1 MLAVIFVMLLGAGV
15 FALGTLLPD
24 MYFVGVVI
32 FGIGA
37 LGFLVW
43 AGDRA
48 AGLLRWL
55 RQGSRA

>member
-24 MYFVGVVI
+24 MYFVGIVI

-48 AGLLRWL
+48 AGLLRGL
-55 RQGSRA
+55 RQ

>member
-1 MLAVIFVMLLGAGV
+1 MLAVIFVMLFGAGV
-15 FALGTLLPD
+15 CALGAIQPD

-43 AGDRA
+43 AGDHA
-48 AGLLRWL
+48 AGLLRRL
-55 RQGSRA
+55 RQ

>member
-1 MLAVIFVMLLGAGV
+1 MLAVIFVMLFGAGV
-15 FALGTLLPD
+15 CALGAIQPD

-43 AGDRA
+43 AGDQA
-48 AGLLRWL
+48 AGLLRLLRRL
-55 RQGSRA
+55 RQ